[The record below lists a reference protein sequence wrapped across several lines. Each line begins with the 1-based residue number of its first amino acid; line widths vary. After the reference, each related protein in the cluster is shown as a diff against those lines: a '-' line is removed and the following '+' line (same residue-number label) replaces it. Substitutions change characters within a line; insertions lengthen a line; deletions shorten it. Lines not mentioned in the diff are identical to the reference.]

1 MENTIVAI
9 STALGEGAI
18 SIVRLS
24 GKDAINIV
32 NSIFTRDLE
41 KTESHKVLYGYI
53 KDKEEIV
60 DEVLVT
66 VMKGPKSYTMEDIVE
81 ISCHGGIATT
91 KKILEI
97 ILLKGVRLAE
107 KGEFTKRAY
116 LNGRIDL
123 IEAEGINELLNS
135 DSELNR
141 KVSINKVSGKL
152 SSLIKKFKDNLLNII
167 SDIAV
172 NIDYPE
178 YTDIYVTTNENIKN
192 EVDYIEK
199 SLNDILKN
207 SVDGEIIKTGIKTA
221 IIGRPNVGKSSILNR
236 LLDYDKAIVTN
247 IPGTTRDLVEG
258 SILIDG
264 VTFNLI
270 DTAGIRET
278 DDIVERHG
286 VNKSLEQIEEANLVI
301 LVLNNNEEIT
311 DYDKDLIEKSKN
323 KKRIIVVNK
332 TDLENKLDINNLN
345 LENVI
350 YINTIEQEKVDIL
363 KEKIIELFNLGAL
376 NSSDLMILTNARQIN
391 LAKEALEILKD
402 VKVALNNNDPID
414 LIEID
419 LKNIYEKLSE
429 MLGEGSK
436 LDVIDRVF
444 ERFCVGK

>member
-1 MENTIVAI
+1 MDTIVAI
-9 STALGEGAI
+9 STAIGVGAI

-24 GKDAINIV
+24 GKDAIDIV
-32 NSIFTRDLE
+32 DSIFSRDL
-41 KTESHKVLYGYI
+41 KNVESHKVVYGYI
-53 KDKEEIV
+53 KDNEEVI

-66 VMKGPKSYTMEDIVE
+66 VMKSPKTYTLEDIVE
-81 ISCHGGIATT
+81 ISCHGSIATT
-91 KKILEI
+91 KKILELI
-97 ILLKGVRLAE
+97 MLKGARLAE

-141 KVSINKVSGKL
+141 KISINKVSGKL
-152 SSLIKKFKDNLLNII
+152 SQLIKTFKDNLLNII

-178 YTDIYVTTNENIKN
+178 YTDIYVTTNENIKK
-192 EVDYIEK
+192 EVDYIENSLK
-199 SLNDILKN
+199 SILKN
-207 SVDGEIIKTGIKTA
+207 SVDGEIIKAGIKTA
-221 IIGRPNVGKSSILNR
+221 IIGRPNVGKSSILNS

-258 SILIDG
+258 SVLIDG

-278 DDIVERHG
+278 EDIVEKYG
-286 VNKSLEQIEEANLVI
+286 VDKSLKQIEEADLVI
-301 LVLNNNEEIT
+301 LVLNNNEVLT
-311 DYDKDLIEKSKN
+311 NYDKDLIEKSN
-323 KKRIIVVNK
+323 DKKRIVVINK
-332 TDLENKLDINNLN
+332 TDLENKLDISNLD

-350 YINTIEQEKVDIL
+350 YINTIEKEKIDIL
-363 KEKIIELFNLGAL
+363 KDKIIELFNLGSL

-391 LAKEALEILKD
+391 LVKESLAILQD
-402 VKVALNNNDPID
+402 VKQALNNNDPID
-414 LIEID
+414 LIEFD

-436 LDVIDRVF
+436 IDVIDRIF

>member
-1 MENTIVAI
+1 MDTIVAI
-9 STALGEGAI
+9 STAIGVGAI

-24 GKDAINIV
+24 GKDAIDIV
-32 NSIFTRDLE
+32 DSIFSRDL
-41 KTESHKVLYGYI
+41 KNLESHKVVYGYI
-53 KDKEEIV
+53 KDNEEVI

-66 VMKGPKSYTMEDIVE
+66 VMKSPKTYTLEDIVE
-81 ISCHGGIATT
+81 ISCHGSIATT
-91 KKILEI
+91 KKILELI
-97 ILLKGVRLAE
+97 MLKGARLAE

-141 KVSINKVSGKL
+141 KISINKVSGKL
-152 SSLIKKFKDNLLNII
+152 SQLIKTFKDNLLNII

-178 YTDIYVTTNENIKN
+178 YTDIYVTTNENIKK
-192 EVDYIEK
+192 EVDYIENSLK
-199 SLNDILKN
+199 SILKN
-207 SVDGEIIKTGIKTA
+207 SVDGEIIKAGIKTA
-221 IIGRPNVGKSSILNR
+221 IIGRPNVGKSSILNS

-258 SILIDG
+258 SVLIDG

-278 DDIVERHG
+278 EDIVEKYG
-286 VNKSLEQIEEANLVI
+286 VDKSLKQIEEADLVI
-301 LVLNNNEEIT
+301 LVLNNNEVLT
-311 DYDKDLIEKSKN
+311 NYDKDLIEKSN
-323 KKRIIVVNK
+323 DKKRIVVINK
-332 TDLENKLDINNLN
+332 TDLENKLDISNLD

-350 YINTIEQEKVDIL
+350 YINTIEKEKIDIL
-363 KEKIIELFNLGAL
+363 KDKIIELFNLGSL

-391 LAKEALEILKD
+391 LVKESLAILQD
-402 VKVALNNNDPID
+402 VKQALNNNDPID
-414 LIEID
+414 LIEFD

-436 LDVIDRVF
+436 IDVIDRIF

>member
-1 MENTIVAI
+1 MDTIVAI
-9 STALGEGAI
+9 STAIGVGAI

-24 GKDAINIV
+24 GKDAIDIV
-32 NSIFTRDLE
+32 DSIFSRDL
-41 KTESHKVLYGYI
+41 KNVESHKVVYGYI
-53 KDKEEIV
+53 KDNEEVI

-66 VMKGPKSYTMEDIVE
+66 VMKSPKTYTLEDIVE
-81 ISCHGGIATT
+81 ISCHGSISTT
-91 KKILEI
+91 KKILELI
-97 ILLKGVRLAE
+97 MLKGARLAE

-141 KVSINKVSGKL
+141 KISINKVSGKL
-152 SSLIKKFKDNLLNII
+152 SQLIKTFKDNLLNII

-178 YTDIYVTTNENIKN
+178 YTDIYVTTNENIKK
-192 EVDYIEK
+192 EVDYIENSLK
-199 SLNDILKN
+199 SILKN
-207 SVDGEIIKTGIKTA
+207 SVDGEIIKAGIKTA
-221 IIGRPNVGKSSILNR
+221 IIGRPNVGKSSILNS

-258 SILIDG
+258 SVLIDG

-278 DDIVERHG
+278 EDIVEKYG
-286 VNKSLEQIEEANLVI
+286 VDKSLKQIEEADLVI
-301 LVLNNNEEIT
+301 LVLNNNEVLT
-311 DYDKDLIEKSKN
+311 NYDKDLIEKSN
-323 KKRIIVVNK
+323 DKKRIVVINK
-332 TDLENKLDINNLN
+332 TDLENKLDISNLD

-350 YINTIEQEKVDIL
+350 YINTIEKEKIDIL
-363 KEKIIELFNLGAL
+363 KDKIIELFNLVSL
-376 NSSDLMILTNARQIN
+376 NSSDLMILTNTRQIN
-391 LAKEALEILKD
+391 LVKESLAILQD
-402 VKVALNNNDPID
+402 VKQALNNNDPID
-414 LIEID
+414 LIEFD

-436 LDVIDRVF
+436 LDVIDRIF

>member
-1 MENTIVAI
+1 MDTIVAI

-32 NSIFTRDLE
+32 NSIFTRDLY
-41 KTESHKVLYGYI
+41 KVDSHKVLYGYI
-53 KDKEEIV
+53 IDKEEKI

-66 VMKGPKSYTMEDIVE
+66 VMKSPKSYTLEDIVE
-81 ISCHGGIATT
+81 ISCHGGISTT
-91 KKILEI
+91 KRILEI
-97 ILLKGVRLAE
+97 ILNKGARLAE

-123 IEAEGINELLNS
+123 LEAEGVNDLLNS

-141 KVSINKVSGKL
+141 RISINKVSGKL
-152 SSLIKKFKDNLLNII
+152 SELIRNFKNNLLNII

-178 YTDIYVTTNENIKN
+178 YTDIYVTTNENIKK
-192 EVDYIEK
+192 EIDYIED
-199 SLNDILKN
+199 SLKNILKN
-207 SVDGEIIKTGIKTA
+207 SEDGEIIKTGINTA
-221 IIGRPNVGKSSILNR
+221 IIGRPNVGKSSILNS
-236 LLDYDKAIVTN
+236 LLEYDKAIVTN

-278 DDIVERHG
+278 DDIVEKYG
-286 VNKSLEQIEEANLVI
+286 VNKSLEQINKADLVI
-301 LVLNNNEEIT
+301 LVLNNNEKLT
-311 DYDKDLIEKSKN
+311 DYDKELIQKSNN
-323 KKRIIVVNK
+323 KKRIVVVNK
-332 TDLENKLDINNLN
+332 IDLESKLDISDLS
-345 LENVI
+345 LKNVI
-350 YINTIEQEKVDIL
+350 YINTIEKEKIEIL
-363 KEKIIELFNLGAL
+363 KEKIIELFNLGSL

-391 LAKEALEILKD
+391 LAKEALKIMQEVKIALK
-402 VKVALNNNDPID
+402 NNDPID

-436 LDVIDRVF
+436 LDVIDRIF

>member
-1 MENTIVAI
+1 MDTIVAI

-32 NSIFTRDLE
+32 NSIFTRDLD
-41 KTESHKVLYGYI
+41 KVDSHKVLYGYI
-53 KDKEEIV
+53 IDKEEKI

-66 VMKGPKSYTMEDIVE
+66 VMKSPKSYTLEDIVE
-81 ISCHGGIATT
+81 ISCHGGISTT
-91 KKILEI
+91 KRILEI
-97 ILLKGVRLAE
+97 ILNKGARLAE

-123 IEAEGINELLNS
+123 LEAEGVNDLLNS

-141 KVSINKVSGKL
+141 RISINKVSGKL
-152 SSLIKKFKDNLLNII
+152 SELIRNFKNNLLNII

-178 YTDIYVTTNENIKN
+178 YTDIYVTTNENIKK
-192 EVDYIEK
+192 EIDYIED
-199 SLNDILKN
+199 SLKNILKN
-207 SVDGEIIKTGIKTA
+207 SEDGEIIKTGINTA
-221 IIGRPNVGKSSILNR
+221 IIGRPNVGKSSILNS
-236 LLDYDKAIVTN
+236 LLEYDKAIVTN

-278 DDIVERHG
+278 DDIVEKYG
-286 VNKSLEQIEEANLVI
+286 VNKSLEQINKVDLVI
-301 LVLNNNEEIT
+301 LVLNNNEKLT
-311 DYDKDLIEKSKN
+311 DYDKELIQKSNN
-323 KKRIIVVNK
+323 KKRIVVVNK
-332 TDLENKLDINNLN
+332 IDLESKLDISDLS
-345 LENVI
+345 LKNVI
-350 YINTIEQEKVDIL
+350 YINTIEKEKIEIL
-363 KEKIIELFNLGAL
+363 KEKIIELFNLGSL

-391 LAKEALEILKD
+391 LAKEALKIMQEVKIALK
-402 VKVALNNNDPID
+402 NNDPID

-436 LDVIDRVF
+436 LDVIDRIF

>member
-1 MENTIVAI
+1 MDTIVAI
-9 STALGEGAI
+9 STAIGVGAI

-24 GKDAINIV
+24 GKDAIDIV
-32 NSIFTRDLE
+32 DSIFSRDL
-41 KTESHKVLYGYI
+41 KNVESHKVVYGYI
-53 KDKEEIV
+53 KDNEEVI

-66 VMKGPKSYTMEDIVE
+66 VMKSPKTYTLEDIVE
-81 ISCHGGIATT
+81 ISCHGSISTT
-91 KKILEI
+91 KKILELI
-97 ILLKGVRLAE
+97 MLKGARLAE

-141 KVSINKVSGKL
+141 KISINKVSGKL
-152 SSLIKKFKDNLLNII
+152 SQLIKTFKDNLLNII

-178 YTDIYVTTNENIKN
+178 YTDIYVTTNENIKK
-192 EVDYIEK
+192 EVDYIENSLK
-199 SLNDILKN
+199 SILKN
-207 SVDGEIIKTGIKTA
+207 SVDGEIIKAGIKTA
-221 IIGRPNVGKSSILNR
+221 IIGRPNVGKSSILNS

-258 SILIDG
+258 SVLIDG

-278 DDIVERHG
+278 EDIVEKYG
-286 VNKSLEQIEEANLVI
+286 VDKSLKQIEEADLVI
-301 LVLNNNEEIT
+301 LVLNNNEVLT
-311 DYDKDLIEKSKN
+311 NYDKDLIEKSN
-323 KKRIIVVNK
+323 DKKRIVVINK
-332 TDLENKLDINNLN
+332 TDLENKLDISNLD

-350 YINTIEQEKVDIL
+350 YINTIEKEKIDIL
-363 KEKIIELFNLGAL
+363 KDKIIELFNLGSL

-391 LAKEALEILKD
+391 LVKESLAILQD
-402 VKVALNNNDPID
+402 VKQALNNNDPID
-414 LIEID
+414 LIEFD

-436 LDVIDRVF
+436 LDVIDRIF

>member
-1 MENTIVAI
+1 MDTIVAI
-9 STALGEGAI
+9 STAIGVGAI

-32 NSIFTRDLE
+32 DSIFSRDL
-41 KTESHKVLYGYI
+41 KNVESHKVVYGYI
-53 KDKEEIV
+53 KDNEEVI

-66 VMKGPKSYTMEDIVE
+66 VMKSPKTYTLEDIVE
-81 ISCHGGIATT
+81 ISCHGSIATT
-91 KKILEI
+91 KKILELI
-97 ILLKGVRLAE
+97 MLKGARLAE

-141 KVSINKVSGKL
+141 KISINKVSGKL
-152 SSLIKKFKDNLLNII
+152 SQLIKTFKDNLLNII

-178 YTDIYVTTNENIKN
+178 YTDIYVTTNENIKK
-192 EVDYIEK
+192 EVDYIENSLK
-199 SLNDILKN
+199 SILKN
-207 SVDGEIIKTGIKTA
+207 SVDGEIIKAGIKTA
-221 IIGRPNVGKSSILNR
+221 IIGRPNVGKSSILNS
-236 LLDYDKAIVTN
+236 LLDDDKAIVTN

-258 SILIDG
+258 SVLIDG

-278 DDIVERHG
+278 EDIVEKYG
-286 VNKSLEQIEEANLVI
+286 VDKSLKQIEEADLVI
-301 LVLNNNEEIT
+301 LVLNNNEILT
-311 DYDKDLIEKSKN
+311 NYDKDLIEKSN
-323 KKRIIVVNK
+323 DKKRIVVINK
-332 TDLENKLDINNLN
+332 TDLENKLDISNLD

-350 YINTIEQEKVDIL
+350 YLNTIEKEKIDIL
-363 KEKIIELFNLGAL
+363 KDKIIELFNLGSL

-391 LAKEALEILKD
+391 LVKESLAILQD
-402 VKVALNNNDPID
+402 VKQALNNNDPID
-414 LIEID
+414 LIEFD

-436 LDVIDRVF
+436 LDVIDRIF

>member
-1 MENTIVAI
+1 MKKK
-9 STALGEGAI
+9 I
-18 SIVRLS
+18 SI
-24 GKDAINIV
+24 
-32 NSIFTRDLE
+32 
-41 KTESHKVLYGYI
+41 
-53 KDKEEIV
+53 KE
-60 DEVLVT
+60 LA
-66 VMKGPKSYTMEDIVE
+66 E
-81 ISCHGGIATT
+81 ISKVSIATVSRVINKKGGYSKET
-91 KKILEI
+91 EKKILELI
-97 ILLKGVRLAE
+97 MLKGARLAE

-141 KVSINKVSGKL
+141 KISINKVSGKL
-152 SSLIKKFKDNLLNII
+152 SQLIKTFKDNLLNII

-178 YTDIYVTTNENIKN
+178 YTDIYVTTNENIKK
-192 EVDYIEK
+192 EVDYIENSLK
-199 SLNDILKN
+199 SILKN
-207 SVDGEIIKTGIKTA
+207 SVDGEIIKAGIKTA
-221 IIGRPNVGKSSILNR
+221 IIGRPNVGKSSILNS

-258 SILIDG
+258 SVLIDG

-278 DDIVERHG
+278 EDIVEKYG
-286 VNKSLEQIEEANLVI
+286 VDKSLKQIEEADLVI
-301 LVLNNNEEIT
+301 LVLNNNEVLT
-311 DYDKDLIEKSKN
+311 NYDKDLIEKSN
-323 KKRIIVVNK
+323 DKKRIVVINK
-332 TDLENKLDINNLN
+332 TDLENKLDISNLD

-350 YINTIEQEKVDIL
+350 YINTIEKEKIDIL
-363 KEKIIELFNLGAL
+363 KDKIIELFNLGSL

-391 LAKEALEILKD
+391 LVKESLAILQD
-402 VKVALNNNDPID
+402 VKQALNNNDPVD
-414 LIEID
+414 LIEFD

-436 LDVIDRVF
+436 LDVIDRIF

>member
-1 MENTIVAI
+1 MDTIVAI

-32 NSIFTRDLE
+32 NSIFTRDLD
-41 KTESHKVLYGYI
+41 KVDSHKVLYGYI
-53 KDKEEIV
+53 IDKEEKI

-66 VMKGPKSYTMEDIVE
+66 VMKSPKSYTLEDIVE
-81 ISCHGGIATT
+81 ISCHGGISTT
-91 KKILEI
+91 KRILEI
-97 ILLKGVRLAE
+97 ILNKGARLAE

-123 IEAEGINELLNS
+123 LEAEGVNDLLNS

-141 KVSINKVSGKL
+141 RISINKVSGKL
-152 SSLIKKFKDNLLNII
+152 SELIRNFKNNLLNII

-178 YTDIYVTTNENIKN
+178 YTDIYVTTNENIKK
-192 EVDYIEK
+192 EIDYIED
-199 SLNDILKN
+199 SLKNILKN
-207 SVDGEIIKTGIKTA
+207 SEDGEIIKTGINTA
-221 IIGRPNVGKSSILNR
+221 IIGRPNVGKSSILNS
-236 LLDYDKAIVTN
+236 LLEYDKAIVTN

-278 DDIVERHG
+278 DDIVEKYG
-286 VNKSLEQIEEANLVI
+286 VNKSLEQINKADLVI
-301 LVLNNNEEIT
+301 LVLNNNEKLT
-311 DYDKDLIEKSKN
+311 DYDKELIQKSNN
-323 KKRIIVVNK
+323 KKRIVVVNK
-332 TDLENKLDINNLN
+332 IDLESKLDISDLS
-345 LENVI
+345 LKNVI
-350 YINTIEQEKVDIL
+350 YINTIEKEKIEIL
-363 KEKIIELFNLGAL
+363 KEKIIELFNLGSL

-391 LAKEALEILKD
+391 LAKEALKIMQEVKIALK
-402 VKVALNNNDPID
+402 NNDPID

-436 LDVIDRVF
+436 LDVIDRIF

>member
-1 MENTIVAI
+1 MDTIVAI

-66 VMKGPKSYTMEDIVE
+66 FMKGPKSYTMEDIVE
-81 ISCHGGIATT
+81 ISCHGSIATT
-91 KKILEI
+91 KKILEV
-97 ILLKGVRLAE
+97 ILLKGARLAE
-107 KGEFTKRAY
+107 KGEFTKRAF

>member
-1 MENTIVAI
+1 MDTIVAI
-9 STALGEGAI
+9 STAIGVGAI

-24 GKDAINIV
+24 GKDAIDIV
-32 NSIFTRDLE
+32 DSIFSRDL
-41 KTESHKVLYGYI
+41 KNVESHKVVYGYI
-53 KDKEEIV
+53 KDNEEVI

-66 VMKGPKSYTMEDIVE
+66 VMKSPKTYTLEDIVE
-81 ISCHGGIATT
+81 ISCHGSIATT
-91 KKILEI
+91 KKILELI
-97 ILLKGVRLAE
+97 MLKGARLAE

-141 KVSINKVSGKL
+141 KISINKVSGKL
-152 SSLIKKFKDNLLNII
+152 SQLIKTFKDNLLNII

-178 YTDIYVTTNENIKN
+178 YTDIYVTTNENIKK
-192 EVDYIEK
+192 EVDYIENSLK
-199 SLNDILKN
+199 SILKN
-207 SVDGEIIKTGIKTA
+207 SVDGEIIKAGIKTA
-221 IIGRPNVGKSSILNR
+221 IIGRPNVGKSSILNA

-278 DDIVERHG
+278 EDIVEKYG
-286 VNKSLEQIEEANLVI
+286 VDKSLKQIEEANLVI
-301 LVLNNNEEIT
+301 LVLNNNEVLT
-311 DYDKDLIEKSKN
+311 DYDKDLIEKSN
-323 KKRIIVVNK
+323 DKKRIVVINK
-332 TDLENKLDINNLN
+332 TDLENKLDISNLD

-350 YINTIEQEKVDIL
+350 YINTIEKEKIDIL
-363 KEKIIELFNLGAL
+363 KDKIIELFNLGSL

-391 LAKEALEILKD
+391 LVKESLAILQD
-402 VKVALNNNDPID
+402 VKQALNNNDPID
-414 LIEID
+414 LIEFD

-436 LDVIDRVF
+436 LDVIDRIF

>member
-1 MENTIVAI
+1 MDTIVAI

-32 NSIFTRDLE
+32 NSIFTRELD
-41 KTESHKVLYGYI
+41 KVESHKVLYGYI
-53 KDKEEIV
+53 IDKEEKI

-66 VMKGPKSYTMEDIVE
+66 VMKSPKSYTLEDIVE
-81 ISCHGGIATT
+81 ISCHGGISTT
-91 KKILEI
+91 KRILEI
-97 ILLKGVRLAE
+97 ILNKGARLAE

-123 IEAEGINELLNS
+123 LEAEGVNDLLNS

-141 KVSINKVSGKL
+141 RISINKVSGKL
-152 SSLIKKFKDNLLNII
+152 SELIRNFKNNLLNII

-178 YTDIYVTTNENIKN
+178 YTDIYITTNENIKK
-192 EVDYIEK
+192 EIDYIED
-199 SLNDILKN
+199 SLKNILKN
-207 SVDGEIIKTGIKTA
+207 SEDGEIIKTGINTA
-221 IIGRPNVGKSSILNR
+221 IIGRPNVGKSSILNS
-236 LLDYDKAIVTN
+236 LLEYDKAIVTN

-278 DDIVERHG
+278 DDIVEKYG
-286 VNKSLEQIEEANLVI
+286 VNKSLEQINKADLVI
-301 LVLNNNEEIT
+301 LVLNNNEKLT
-311 DYDKDLIEKSKN
+311 DYDKELLQKSNN
-323 KKRIIVVNK
+323 KKRIVVVNK
-332 TDLENKLDINNLN
+332 IDLESKLDISDLS
-345 LENVI
+345 LKNVI
-350 YINTIEQEKVDIL
+350 YINTIEKEKIEIL
-363 KEKIIELFNLGAL
+363 KEKIIELFNLGSL

-391 LAKEALEILKD
+391 LAKETLEIMQEVKIALK
-402 VKVALNNNDPID
+402 NNDPID

-436 LDVIDRVF
+436 LDVIDRIF

>member
-1 MENTIVAI
+1 MDTIVAI

-32 NSIFTRDLE
+32 NSIFTRDL
-41 KTESHKVLYGYI
+41 KKIESHKVLYGYI

-91 KKILEI
+91 KKILEV
-97 ILLKGVRLAE
+97 ILLKGARLAE

-178 YTDIYVTTNENIKN
+178 YTDIYVTTNENIRN

-199 SLNDILKN
+199 SLTDILKN

-278 DDIVERHG
+278 DDIVEKHG
-286 VNKSLEQIEEANLVI
+286 VNKSLEQIEKANLVI

-332 TDLENKLDINNLN
+332 TDLENKLDISNLN

-350 YINTIEQEKVDIL
+350 YINTIEQDKVDIL

-402 VKVALNNNDPID
+402 VKIALNNNDPID

>member
-1 MENTIVAI
+1 MDTIVAI
-9 STALGEGAI
+9 STAIGVGAI

-32 NSIFTRDLE
+32 DSIFSRDL
-41 KTESHKVLYGYI
+41 KNVESHKVVYGYI
-53 KDKEEIV
+53 KDNEEVI

-66 VMKGPKSYTMEDIVE
+66 VMKSPKTYTLEDIVE
-81 ISCHGGIATT
+81 ISCHGSIATT
-91 KKILEI
+91 KKILELI
-97 ILLKGVRLAE
+97 MLKGARLAE

-141 KVSINKVSGKL
+141 KISINKVSGKL
-152 SSLIKKFKDNLLNII
+152 SQLIKTFQDNLLNII

-178 YTDIYVTTNENIKN
+178 YTDIYVTTNENIKK
-192 EVDYIEK
+192 EVDYIENSLK
-199 SLNDILKN
+199 SILKN
-207 SVDGEIIKTGIKTA
+207 SIDGEIIKAGIKTA
-221 IIGRPNVGKSSILNR
+221 IIGRPNVGKSSILNS

-278 DDIVERHG
+278 EDIVEKYG
-286 VNKSLEQIEEANLVI
+286 VDKSLKQIEEADLVI
-301 LVLNNNEEIT
+301 LVLNNNEVLT
-311 DYDKDLIEKSKN
+311 NYDKDLIEKSN
-323 KKRIIVVNK
+323 DKKRIVVINK
-332 TDLENKLDINNLN
+332 TDLENKLDISNLD

-350 YINTIEQEKVDIL
+350 YINTIEKEKIDIL
-363 KEKIIELFNLGAL
+363 KDKIIELFNLGSL

-391 LAKEALEILKD
+391 LVKESLAILQD
-402 VKVALNNNDPID
+402 VKQALNNNDPID
-414 LIEID
+414 LIEFD

-436 LDVIDRVF
+436 IDVIDRIF

>member
-1 MENTIVAI
+1 MDTIVAI
-9 STALGEGAI
+9 STAIGVGAI

-24 GKDAINIV
+24 GKDAIDIV
-32 NSIFTRDLE
+32 DSIFSRDL
-41 KTESHKVLYGYI
+41 KNVESHKVVYGYI
-53 KDKEEIV
+53 KDNEEVI

-66 VMKGPKSYTMEDIVE
+66 VMKSPKTYTLEDIVE
-81 ISCHGGIATT
+81 ISCHGSIATT
-91 KKILEI
+91 KKILELI
-97 ILLKGVRLAE
+97 MLKGARLAE

-141 KVSINKVSGKL
+141 KISINKVSGKL
-152 SSLIKKFKDNLLNII
+152 SQLIKTFKDNLLNII
-167 SDIAV
+167 SDITV

-178 YTDIYVTTNENIKN
+178 YTDIYVTTNENIKK
-192 EVDYIEK
+192 EVDYIENSLK
-199 SLNDILKN
+199 SILKN
-207 SVDGEIIKTGIKTA
+207 SVDGEIIKAGIKTA
-221 IIGRPNVGKSSILNR
+221 IIGRPNVGKSSILNS

-258 SILIDG
+258 SVLIDG

-278 DDIVERHG
+278 EDIVEKYG
-286 VNKSLEQIEEANLVI
+286 VDKSLKQIEEADLVI
-301 LVLNNNEEIT
+301 LVLNNNEVLT
-311 DYDKDLIEKSKN
+311 NYDKDLIEKSN
-323 KKRIIVVNK
+323 DKKRIVVINK
-332 TDLENKLDINNLN
+332 TDLENKLDISNLD

-350 YINTIEQEKVDIL
+350 YINTIEKEKIDIL
-363 KEKIIELFNLGAL
+363 KDKIIELFNLGSL

-391 LAKEALEILKD
+391 LVKESLAILQD
-402 VKVALNNNDPID
+402 VKQALNNNDPID
-414 LIEID
+414 LIEFD

-436 LDVIDRVF
+436 LDVIDRIF
-444 ERFCVGK
+444 ERFGVGK

>member
-1 MENTIVAI
+1 MDTIVAI
-9 STALGEGAI
+9 STAIGVGAI

-24 GKDAINIV
+24 GKDAIDIV
-32 NSIFTRDLE
+32 DSIFSRDL
-41 KTESHKVLYGYI
+41 KNVESHKVVYGYI
-53 KDKEEIV
+53 KDNEEVI

-66 VMKGPKSYTMEDIVE
+66 VMKSPKTYTLEDIVE
-81 ISCHGGIATT
+81 ISCHGSISTT
-91 KKILEI
+91 KKILELI
-97 ILLKGVRLAE
+97 MLKGARLAE

-141 KVSINKVSGKL
+141 KISINKVSGKL
-152 SSLIKKFKDNLLNII
+152 SQLIKTFKDNLLNII

-178 YTDIYVTTNENIKN
+178 YTDIYVTTNENIKK
-192 EVDYIEK
+192 EVDYIENSLK
-199 SLNDILKN
+199 SILKN
-207 SVDGEIIKTGIKTA
+207 SVDGEIIKAGIKTA
-221 IIGRPNVGKSSILNR
+221 IIGRPNVGKSSILNS

-258 SILIDG
+258 SVLIDG

-278 DDIVERHG
+278 EDIVEKYG
-286 VNKSLEQIEEANLVI
+286 VDKSLKQIEEADLVI
-301 LVLNNNEEIT
+301 LVLNNNEVLT
-311 DYDKDLIEKSKN
+311 NYDKDLIEQSN
-323 KKRIIVVNK
+323 DKKRIVVINK
-332 TDLENKLDINNLN
+332 TDLENKLDISNLD

-350 YINTIEQEKVDIL
+350 YINTIEKEKIDIL
-363 KEKIIELFNLGAL
+363 KDKIIELFNLGSL

-391 LAKEALEILKD
+391 LVKESLAILQD
-402 VKVALNNNDPID
+402 VKQALNNNDPID
-414 LIEID
+414 LIEFD

-436 LDVIDRVF
+436 LDVIDRIF

>member
-1 MENTIVAI
+1 MDTIVAI

-32 NSIFTRDLE
+32 NSIFTRDLD
-41 KTESHKVLYGYI
+41 KVESHKVLYGYI
-53 KDKEEIV
+53 IDKEEKI

-66 VMKGPKSYTMEDIVE
+66 VMKSPKSYTLEDIVE
-81 ISCHGGIATT
+81 ISCHGGISTT
-91 KKILEI
+91 KRILEI
-97 ILLKGVRLAE
+97 ILNKGARLAE

-123 IEAEGINELLNS
+123 LEAEGVNDLLNS

-141 KVSINKVSGKL
+141 RISINKVSGKL
-152 SSLIKKFKDNLLNII
+152 SELIKNFKNNLLNII

-178 YTDIYVTTNENIKN
+178 YTDIYVTTNENIKK
-192 EVDYIEK
+192 EIDYIED
-199 SLNDILKN
+199 SLKNILKN
-207 SVDGEIIKTGIKTA
+207 SEDGEIIKTGINTA
-221 IIGRPNVGKSSILNR
+221 IIGRPNVGKSSILNS
-236 LLDYDKAIVTN
+236 LLEYDTAIVTN

-278 DDIVERHG
+278 DDIVEKYG
-286 VNKSLEQIEEANLVI
+286 VNKSLEQINKADLVI
-301 LVLNNNEEIT
+301 LVLNNNEKLT
-311 DYDKDLIEKSKN
+311 DYDKELIQKSNN
-323 KKRIIVVNK
+323 KKRIVVVNK
-332 TDLENKLDINNLN
+332 IDLESKLDISDLS
-345 LENVI
+345 LKNVI
-350 YINTIEQEKVDIL
+350 YINTIEKEKIEIL
-363 KEKIIELFNLGAL
+363 KEKIIELFNLGSL

-391 LAKEALEILKD
+391 LAKEALEIMQEVKIALK
-402 VKVALNNNDPID
+402 NNDPID

-436 LDVIDRVF
+436 LDVIDRIF

>member
-1 MENTIVAI
+1 
-9 STALGEGAI
+9 
-18 SIVRLS
+18 
-24 GKDAINIV
+24 
-32 NSIFTRDLE
+32 
-41 KTESHKVLYGYI
+41 
-53 KDKEEIV
+53 
-60 DEVLVT
+60 
-66 VMKGPKSYTMEDIVE
+66 MKGPKSYTMEDIVE

-91 KKILEI
+91 KKILEV
-97 ILLKGVRLAE
+97 ILLKGARLAE

-199 SLNDILKN
+199 SLTDILKN

-278 DDIVERHG
+278 DDIVEKHG

-332 TDLENKLDINNLN
+332 TDLENKLDISNLN

-350 YINTIEQEKVDIL
+350 YINTIEQDKVDIL

-402 VKVALNNNDPID
+402 VKIALNNNDPID

>member
-1 MENTIVAI
+1 MDTIVAI
-9 STALGEGAI
+9 STAIGVGAI

-24 GKDAINIV
+24 GKDAIDIV
-32 NSIFTRDLE
+32 DSIFSRDL
-41 KTESHKVLYGYI
+41 KNVESHKVVYGYI
-53 KDKEEIV
+53 KDNEEVI

-66 VMKGPKSYTMEDIVE
+66 VMKSPKTYTLEDIVE
-81 ISCHGGIATT
+81 ISCHGSISTT
-91 KKILEI
+91 KKILELI
-97 ILLKGVRLAE
+97 MLKGARLAE

-141 KVSINKVSGKL
+141 KISINKVSGKL
-152 SSLIKKFKDNLLNII
+152 SQLIKTFKDNLLNII

-178 YTDIYVTTNENIKN
+178 YTDIYVTTNENIKK
-192 EVDYIEK
+192 EVDYIENSLK
-199 SLNDILKN
+199 SILKN
-207 SVDGEIIKTGIKTA
+207 SVDGEIIKAGIKTA
-221 IIGRPNVGKSSILNR
+221 IIGRPNVGKSSILNS

-258 SILIDG
+258 SVLIDG

-278 DDIVERHG
+278 EDIVEKYG
-286 VNKSLEQIEEANLVI
+286 VDKSLKQIEEADLVI
-301 LVLNNNEEIT
+301 LVLNNNEVLT
-311 DYDKDLIEKSKN
+311 NYDKDLIEKSN
-323 KKRIIVVNK
+323 DKKRIVVINK
-332 TDLENKLDINNLN
+332 TDLENKLDISNLD

-350 YINTIEQEKVDIL
+350 YINTIEKEKIDIL
-363 KEKIIELFNLGAL
+363 KDKIIELFNLGSL
-376 NSSDLMILTNARQIN
+376 NSSDLMILTNTRQIN
-391 LAKEALEILKD
+391 LVKESLAILQD
-402 VKVALNNNDPID
+402 VKQALNNNDPID
-414 LIEID
+414 LIEFD

-436 LDVIDRVF
+436 LDVIDRIF

>member
-1 MENTIVAI
+1 MDTIVAI

-32 NSIFTRDLE
+32 NSIFTRDLD
-41 KTESHKVLYGYI
+41 KVESHKVLYGYI
-53 KDKEEIV
+53 IDKEEKI

-66 VMKGPKSYTMEDIVE
+66 VMKSPKSYTLEDIVE
-81 ISCHGGIATT
+81 ISCHGGISTT
-91 KKILEI
+91 KRILEI
-97 ILLKGVRLAE
+97 ILNKGARLAE

-123 IEAEGINELLNS
+123 LEAEGVNDLLNS

-141 KVSINKVSGKL
+141 KISINKVSGKL
-152 SSLIKKFKDNLLNII
+152 SELIRNFKNNLLNII

-178 YTDIYVTTNENIKN
+178 YTDIYVTTNENIKK
-192 EVDYIEK
+192 EIDYIED
-199 SLNDILKN
+199 SLKNILKN
-207 SVDGEIIKTGIKTA
+207 SEDGEIIKTGINTA
-221 IIGRPNVGKSSILNR
+221 IIGRPNVGKSSILNS
-236 LLDYDKAIVTN
+236 LLEYDKAIVTN

-278 DDIVERHG
+278 DDIVEKYG
-286 VNKSLEQIEEANLVI
+286 VNKSLEQINKADLVI
-301 LVLNNNEEIT
+301 LVLNNNEKLT
-311 DYDKDLIEKSKN
+311 DYDKELLQKSNN
-323 KKRIIVVNK
+323 KKRIVVVNK
-332 TDLENKLDINNLN
+332 IDLENKLDISDLS
-345 LENVI
+345 LKNVI
-350 YINTIEQEKVDIL
+350 YINTIE
-363 KEKIIELFNLGAL
+363 KEKIIELFNLGSL

-391 LAKEALEILKD
+391 LAKEALEIMQEVKIALK
-402 VKVALNNNDPID
+402 NNDPID

-436 LDVIDRVF
+436 LDVIDRIF

>member
-1 MENTIVAI
+1 MDTIVAI
-9 STALGEGAI
+9 STAIGVGAI

-32 NSIFTRDLE
+32 DSIFSRDL
-41 KTESHKVLYGYI
+41 KNVESHKVVYGYI
-53 KDKEEIV
+53 KDNEEVI

-66 VMKGPKSYTMEDIVE
+66 VMKSPKTYTLEDIVE
-81 ISCHGGIATT
+81 ISCHGSISTT
-91 KKILEI
+91 KKILELI
-97 ILLKGVRLAE
+97 MLKGARLAE

-141 KVSINKVSGKL
+141 KISINKVSGKL
-152 SSLIKKFKDNLLNII
+152 SQLIKTFKDNLLNII

-178 YTDIYVTTNENIKN
+178 YTDIYVTTNENIKK
-192 EVDYIEK
+192 EVDYIENSLK
-199 SLNDILKN
+199 SILKN
-207 SVDGEIIKTGIKTA
+207 SVDGEIIKAGIKTA
-221 IIGRPNVGKSSILNR
+221 IIGRPNVGKSSILNS

-258 SILIDG
+258 SVLIDG

-278 DDIVERHG
+278 EDIVEKYG
-286 VNKSLEQIEEANLVI
+286 VDKSLKQIEEADLVI
-301 LVLNNNEEIT
+301 LVLNNNEVLT
-311 DYDKDLIEKSKN
+311 NYDKDLIEKSN
-323 KKRIIVVNK
+323 DKKRIVVINK
-332 TDLENKLDINNLN
+332 TDLENKLDISNLD

-350 YINTIEQEKVDIL
+350 YINTIEKEKIDIL
-363 KEKIIELFNLGAL
+363 KDKIIELFNLGSL

-391 LAKEALEILKD
+391 LVKESLAILQD
-402 VKVALNNNDPID
+402 VKQALNNNDPID
-414 LIEID
+414 LIEFD

-436 LDVIDRVF
+436 LDVIDRIF

>member
-1 MENTIVAI
+1 MDTIVAI

-97 ILLKGVRLAE
+97 ILLKRVRLAE

>member
-1 MENTIVAI
+1 MDTIVAI
-9 STALGEGAI
+9 STAIGVGAI

-24 GKDAINIV
+24 GKDAIDIV
-32 NSIFTRDLE
+32 DSIFSRDL
-41 KTESHKVLYGYI
+41 KNVESHKVVYGYI
-53 KDKEEIV
+53 KDNEEVI

-66 VMKGPKSYTMEDIVE
+66 VMKSPKTYTLEDIVE
-81 ISCHGGIATT
+81 ISCHGSISTT
-91 KKILEI
+91 KKILELI
-97 ILLKGVRLAE
+97 MLKGARLAE

-141 KVSINKVSGKL
+141 KISINKVSGKL
-152 SSLIKKFKDNLLNII
+152 SQLIKTFKDNLLNII

-172 NIDYPE
+172 NRDYPE
-178 YTDIYVTTNENIKN
+178 YTDIYVTTNENIKK
-192 EVDYIEK
+192 EVDYIENSLK
-199 SLNDILKN
+199 SILKN
-207 SVDGEIIKTGIKTA
+207 SVDGEIIKAGIKTA
-221 IIGRPNVGKSSILNR
+221 IIGRPNVGKSSILNS

-258 SILIDG
+258 SVLIDG

-278 DDIVERHG
+278 EDIVEKYG
-286 VNKSLEQIEEANLVI
+286 VDKSLKQIEEADLVI
-301 LVLNNNEEIT
+301 LVLNNNEVLT
-311 DYDKDLIEKSKN
+311 NYDKDLIEKSN
-323 KKRIIVVNK
+323 DKKRIVVINK
-332 TDLENKLDINNLN
+332 TDLENKLDISNLD

-350 YINTIEQEKVDIL
+350 YINTIEKEKIDIL
-363 KEKIIELFNLGAL
+363 KDKIIELFNLGSL
-376 NSSDLMILTNARQIN
+376 NSSDLMILTNTRQIN
-391 LAKEALEILKD
+391 LVKESLAILQD
-402 VKVALNNNDPID
+402 VKQALNNNDPID
-414 LIEID
+414 LIEFD

-436 LDVIDRVF
+436 LDVIDRIF

>member
-1 MENTIVAI
+1 MDTIVAI
-9 STALGEGAI
+9 STAIGVGAI

-32 NSIFTRDLE
+32 DSIFSRDL
-41 KTESHKVLYGYI
+41 KNVESHKVVYGYI
-53 KDKEEIV
+53 KDNEEVI

-66 VMKGPKSYTMEDIVE
+66 VMKSPKTYTLEDIVE
-81 ISCHGGIATT
+81 ISCHGSIATT
-91 KKILEI
+91 KKILELI
-97 ILLKGVRLAE
+97 MLKGARLAE

-141 KVSINKVSGKL
+141 KISINKVSGKL
-152 SSLIKKFKDNLLNII
+152 SQLIKTFKDNLLNII

-178 YTDIYVTTNENIKN
+178 YTDIYVTTNENIKK
-192 EVDYIEK
+192 EVDYIENSLK
-199 SLNDILKN
+199 SILKN
-207 SVDGEIIKTGIKTA
+207 SVDGEIIKAGIKTA
-221 IIGRPNVGKSSILNR
+221 IIGRPNVGKSSILNS

-264 VTFNLI
+264 VKFNLI

-278 DDIVERHG
+278 EDIVEKYG
-286 VNKSLEQIEEANLVI
+286 VDKSLKQIEEADLVI
-301 LVLNNNEEIT
+301 LVLNNNEVLT
-311 DYDKDLIEKSKN
+311 DYDIDLIEKSN
-323 KKRIIVVNK
+323 DKKRIVVINK
-332 TDLENKLDINNLN
+332 TDLENKLDISNLD

-350 YINTIEQEKVDIL
+350 YINTIEKEKIDIL
-363 KEKIIELFNLGAL
+363 KDKIIELFNLGSL

-391 LAKEALEILKD
+391 LVKESLAILQD
-402 VKVALNNNDPID
+402 VKQALNNNDPID
-414 LIEID
+414 LIEFD

-436 LDVIDRVF
+436 LDVIDRIF

>member
-1 MENTIVAI
+1 MDTIVAI
-9 STALGEGAI
+9 STAIGVGAI

-32 NSIFTRDLE
+32 DSIFSRDL
-41 KTESHKVLYGYI
+41 KNVESHKVVYGYI
-53 KDKEEIV
+53 KDNEEVI

-66 VMKGPKSYTMEDIVE
+66 VMKSPKTYTLEDIVE
-81 ISCHGGIATT
+81 ISCHGSIATT
-91 KKILEI
+91 KKILELI
-97 ILLKGVRLAE
+97 MLKGARLAE

-141 KVSINKVSGKL
+141 KISINKVSGKL
-152 SSLIKKFKDNLLNII
+152 SQLIKTFKDNLLNII

-178 YTDIYVTTNENIKN
+178 YTDIYVTTNENIKK
-192 EVDYIEK
+192 EVDYIENSLK
-199 SLNDILKN
+199 SILKI
-207 SVDGEIIKTGIKTA
+207 SVDGEIIKAGIKTA
-221 IIGRPNVGKSSILNR
+221 IIGRPNVGKSSILNS

-264 VTFNLI
+264 VKFNLI

-278 DDIVERHG
+278 EDIVEKYG
-286 VNKSLEQIEEANLVI
+286 VDKSLKQIEEADLVI
-301 LVLNNNEEIT
+301 LVLNNNEVLT
-311 DYDKDLIEKSKN
+311 DYDKDLIEKSN
-323 KKRIIVVNK
+323 DKKRIVVINK
-332 TDLENKLDINNLN
+332 TDLENKLDISNLD

-350 YINTIEQEKVDIL
+350 YINTIEKEKIDIL
-363 KEKIIELFNLGAL
+363 KDKIIELFNLGSL

-391 LAKEALEILKD
+391 LVKESLAILQD
-402 VKVALNNNDPID
+402 VKQALNNNDPID
-414 LIEID
+414 LIEFD

-436 LDVIDRVF
+436 LDVIDRIF

>member
-1 MENTIVAI
+1 MDTIVAI
-9 STALGEGAI
+9 STAIGVGAI

-24 GKDAINIV
+24 GKDAIDIV
-32 NSIFTRDLE
+32 DRIFSRDL
-41 KTESHKVLYGYI
+41 KNVESHKVVYGYI
-53 KDKEEIV
+53 KDNEEVI

-66 VMKGPKSYTMEDIVE
+66 VMKSPKTYTLEDIVE
-81 ISCHGGIATT
+81 ISCHGSIATT
-91 KKILEI
+91 KKILELI
-97 ILLKGVRLAE
+97 MLKGARLAE

-141 KVSINKVSGKL
+141 KISINKVSGKL
-152 SSLIKKFKDNLLNII
+152 SQLIKTFKDNLLNII

-178 YTDIYVTTNENIKN
+178 YTDIYVTTNENIKK
-192 EVDYIEK
+192 EVDYIENSLK
-199 SLNDILKN
+199 SILKN
-207 SVDGEIIKTGIKTA
+207 SVDGEIIKAGIKTA
-221 IIGRPNVGKSSILNR
+221 IIGRPNVGKSSILNS

-258 SILIDG
+258 SVLIDG

-278 DDIVERHG
+278 EDIVEKYG
-286 VNKSLEQIEEANLVI
+286 VDKSLKQIEEADLVI
-301 LVLNNNEEIT
+301 LVLNNNEVLT
-311 DYDKDLIEKSKN
+311 NYDKDLIEKSN
-323 KKRIIVVNK
+323 DKKRIVVINK
-332 TDLENKLDINNLN
+332 TDLENKLDISNLD

-350 YINTIEQEKVDIL
+350 YINTIEKEKIDIL
-363 KEKIIELFNLGAL
+363 KDKIIELFNLGSL

-391 LAKEALEILKD
+391 LVKESLAILQD
-402 VKVALNNNDPID
+402 VKQALNNNDPID
-414 LIEID
+414 LIEFD

-436 LDVIDRVF
+436 LDVIDRIF

>member
-1 MENTIVAI
+1 MDTIVAI
-9 STALGEGAI
+9 STAIGVGAI

-32 NSIFTRDLE
+32 DSIFSCDL
-41 KTESHKVLYGYI
+41 KNVESHKVVYGYI
-53 KDKEEIV
+53 KDNEEVI

-66 VMKGPKSYTMEDIVE
+66 VMKSPKTYTLEDIVE
-81 ISCHGGIATT
+81 ISCHGSIATT
-91 KKILEI
+91 KKILELI
-97 ILLKGVRLAE
+97 MLKGARLAE

-141 KVSINKVSGKL
+141 KISINKVSGKL
-152 SSLIKKFKDNLLNII
+152 SQLIKTFKDNLLNII

-178 YTDIYVTTNENIKN
+178 YTDIYVTTNENIKK
-192 EVDYIEK
+192 EVDYIENSLK
-199 SLNDILKN
+199 SILKN
-207 SVDGEIIKTGIKTA
+207 SVDGEIIKAGIKTA
-221 IIGRPNVGKSSILNR
+221 IIGRPNVGKSSILNS

-278 DDIVERHG
+278 EDIVEKYG
-286 VNKSLEQIEEANLVI
+286 VDKSLKQIEEANLVI
-301 LVLNNNEEIT
+301 LVLNNNEVLT
-311 DYDKDLIEKSKN
+311 NYDKDLIEKSN
-323 KKRIIVVNK
+323 DKKRIVVINK
-332 TDLENKLDINNLN
+332 TDLENKLDISNLD

-350 YINTIEQEKVDIL
+350 YINTIEKEKIDIL
-363 KEKIIELFNLGAL
+363 KDKIIELFNLGSL

-391 LAKEALEILKD
+391 LVKESLAILQD
-402 VKVALNNNDPID
+402 VKQALNNNDPID
-414 LIEID
+414 LIEFD

-436 LDVIDRVF
+436 LDVIDRIF

>member
-1 MENTIVAI
+1 MDTIVAI
-9 STALGEGAI
+9 STAIGVGAI

-32 NSIFTRDLE
+32 DSIFSRDL
-41 KTESHKVLYGYI
+41 KNVESHKVVYGYI
-53 KDKEEIV
+53 KDNEEVI

-66 VMKGPKSYTMEDIVE
+66 VMKSPKTYTLEDIVE
-81 ISCHGGIATT
+81 ISCHGSIATT
-91 KKILEI
+91 KKILELI
-97 ILLKGVRLAE
+97 MLKGARLAE

-141 KVSINKVSGKL
+141 KISINKVSGKL
-152 SSLIKKFKDNLLNII
+152 SQLIKTFKDNLLNII

-178 YTDIYVTTNENIKN
+178 YTDIYVTTNENIKK
-192 EVDYIEK
+192 EVDYIENSLK
-199 SLNDILKN
+199 SILKN
-207 SVDGEIIKTGIKTA
+207 SVDGEIIKAGIKTA
-221 IIGRPNVGKSSILNR
+221 IIGRPNVGKSSILNS

-258 SILIDG
+258 SVLIDG

-278 DDIVERHG
+278 EDIVEKYG
-286 VNKSLEQIEEANLVI
+286 VDKSLKQIEEADLVI
-301 LVLNNNEEIT
+301 LVLNNNEVLT
-311 DYDKDLIEKSKN
+311 NYDKDLIEKSN
-323 KKRIIVVNK
+323 DKKRIVVINK
-332 TDLENKLDINNLN
+332 TDLENKLDISNLD

-350 YINTIEQEKVDIL
+350 YINTIEKEKIDIL
-363 KEKIIELFNLGAL
+363 KDKIIELFNLGSL

-391 LAKEALEILKD
+391 LVKESLAILQD
-402 VKVALNNNDPID
+402 VKQALNNNDPID
-414 LIEID
+414 LIEFD

-436 LDVIDRVF
+436 IDVIDRIF

>member
-1 MENTIVAI
+1 MDTIVAI
-9 STALGEGAI
+9 STAIGVGAI

-24 GKDAINIV
+24 GKDAIDIV
-32 NSIFTRDLE
+32 DSIFSRDL
-41 KTESHKVLYGYI
+41 KNVESHKVVYGYI
-53 KDKEEIV
+53 KDNEEVI

-66 VMKGPKSYTMEDIVE
+66 VMKSPKTYTLEDIVE
-81 ISCHGGIATT
+81 ISCHGSIATT
-91 KKILEI
+91 KKILELI
-97 ILLKGVRLAE
+97 MLKGARLAE

-141 KVSINKVSGKL
+141 KISINKVSGKL
-152 SSLIKKFKDNLLNII
+152 SQLIKTFKDNLLNII

-178 YTDIYVTTNENIKN
+178 YTDIYVTTNENIKK
-192 EVDYIEK
+192 EVDYIENSLK
-199 SLNDILKN
+199 SILKN
-207 SVDGEIIKTGIKTA
+207 SVDGEIIKAGIKTA
-221 IIGRPNVGKSSILNR
+221 IIGRPNVGKSSILNS

-258 SILIDG
+258 SVLIDG

-278 DDIVERHG
+278 EDIVEKYG
-286 VNKSLEQIEEANLVI
+286 VDKSLKQIEEADLVI
-301 LVLNNNEEIT
+301 LVLNNNEVST
-311 DYDKDLIEKSKN
+311 NYDKDLIEKSN
-323 KKRIIVVNK
+323 DKKRIVVINK
-332 TDLENKLDINNLN
+332 TDLENKLDISNLD

-350 YINTIEQEKVDIL
+350 YINTIEKEKIDIL
-363 KEKIIELFNLGAL
+363 KDKIIELFNLGSL

-391 LAKEALEILKD
+391 LVKESLAILQD
-402 VKVALNNNDPID
+402 VKQALNNNDPID
-414 LIEID
+414 LIEFD

-436 LDVIDRVF
+436 IDVIDRIF

>member
-1 MENTIVAI
+1 MDTIVAI
-9 STALGEGAI
+9 STAIGVGAI

-24 GKDAINIV
+24 GKDAIDIV
-32 NSIFTRDLE
+32 DSIFSRDL
-41 KTESHKVLYGYI
+41 KNVESHKVVYGYI
-53 KDKEEIV
+53 KDNEEVI

-66 VMKGPKSYTMEDIVE
+66 VMKSPKTYTLEDIVE
-81 ISCHGGIATT
+81 ISCHGSIATT
-91 KKILEI
+91 KKILELI
-97 ILLKGVRLAE
+97 MLKGARLAE

-141 KVSINKVSGKL
+141 KISINKVSGKL
-152 SSLIKKFKDNLLNII
+152 SQLIKTFKDNLLNII
-167 SDIAV
+167 SDITV

-178 YTDIYVTTNENIKN
+178 YTDIYVTTNENIKK
-192 EVDYIEK
+192 EVDYIENSLK
-199 SLNDILKN
+199 SILKN
-207 SVDGEIIKTGIKTA
+207 SVDGEIIKAGIKTA
-221 IIGRPNVGKSSILNR
+221 IIGRPNVGKSSILNS

-258 SILIDG
+258 SVLIDG

-278 DDIVERHG
+278 EDIVEKYG
-286 VNKSLEQIEEANLVI
+286 IEEADLVI
-301 LVLNNNEEIT
+301 LVLNNNEVLT
-311 DYDKDLIEKSKN
+311 NYDKDLIEKSN
-323 KKRIIVVNK
+323 DKKRIVVINK
-332 TDLENKLDINNLN
+332 TDLENKLDISNLD

-350 YINTIEQEKVDIL
+350 YINTIEKEKIDIL
-363 KEKIIELFNLGAL
+363 KDKIIELFNLGSL

-391 LAKEALEILKD
+391 LVKESLAILQD
-402 VKVALNNNDPID
+402 VKQALNNNDPID
-414 LIEID
+414 LIEFD

-436 LDVIDRVF
+436 LDVIDRIF

>member
-1 MENTIVAI
+1 MDTIVAI

-32 NSIFTRDLE
+32 NSIFTRDLD
-41 KTESHKVLYGYI
+41 KVDSHKVLYGYI
-53 KDKEEIV
+53 IDKEEKI

-66 VMKGPKSYTMEDIVE
+66 VMKSPKSYTLEDIVE
-81 ISCHGGIATT
+81 ISCHGGISTT
-91 KKILEI
+91 KRILEI
-97 ILLKGVRLAE
+97 ILNKGARLAE

-123 IEAEGINELLNS
+123 LEAEGVNDLLNS

-141 KVSINKVSGKL
+141 RISINKVSGKL
-152 SSLIKKFKDNLLNII
+152 SELIRNFKNNLLNII

-178 YTDIYVTTNENIKN
+178 YTDIYVTTNENIKK
-192 EVDYIEK
+192 EIDYIED
-199 SLNDILKN
+199 SLKNILKN
-207 SVDGEIIKTGIKTA
+207 SEDGEMIKTGINTA
-221 IIGRPNVGKSSILNR
+221 IIGRPNVGKSSILNS
-236 LLDYDKAIVTN
+236 LLEYDKAIVTN

-278 DDIVERHG
+278 DDIVEKYG
-286 VNKSLEQIEEANLVI
+286 VNKSLEQINKVDLVI
-301 LVLNNNEEIT
+301 LVLNNNEKLT
-311 DYDKDLIEKSKN
+311 DYDKELIQKSNN
-323 KKRIIVVNK
+323 KKRIVVVNK
-332 TDLENKLDINNLN
+332 IDLESKLDISDLS
-345 LENVI
+345 LKNVI
-350 YINTIEQEKVDIL
+350 YINTIEKEKIEIL
-363 KEKIIELFNLGAL
+363 KEKIIELFNLGSL

-391 LAKEALEILKD
+391 LAKEALKIMQEVKIALK
-402 VKVALNNNDPID
+402 NNDPID

-436 LDVIDRVF
+436 LDVIDRIF

>member
-1 MENTIVAI
+1 MDTIVAI
-9 STALGEGAI
+9 STAIGVGAI

-24 GKDAINIV
+24 GKDAIDIV
-32 NSIFTRDLE
+32 DSIFSRDL
-41 KTESHKVLYGYI
+41 KNVESHKVVYGYI
-53 KDKEEIV
+53 KDNEEVI

-66 VMKGPKSYTMEDIVE
+66 VMKSPKTYTLEDIVE
-81 ISCHGGIATT
+81 ISCHGSIATT
-91 KKILEI
+91 KKILELI
-97 ILLKGVRLAE
+97 MLKGARLAE

-141 KVSINKVSGKL
+141 KISINKVSGKL
-152 SSLIKKFKDNLLNII
+152 SQLIKTFKDNLLNII
-167 SDIAV
+167 SDITV

-178 YTDIYVTTNENIKN
+178 YTDIYVTTNENIKK
-192 EVDYIEK
+192 EVDYIENSLK
-199 SLNDILKN
+199 SILKN
-207 SVDGEIIKTGIKTA
+207 SVDGEIIKAGIKTA
-221 IIGRPNVGKSSILNR
+221 IIGRPNVGKSSILNS

-258 SILIDG
+258 SVLIDG

-278 DDIVERHG
+278 EDIVEKYG
-286 VNKSLEQIEEANLVI
+286 VDKSLKQIEEADLVI
-301 LVLNNNEEIT
+301 LVLNNNEVLT
-311 DYDKDLIEKSKN
+311 NYDKDLIEKSN
-323 KKRIIVVNK
+323 DKKRIVVINK
-332 TDLENKLDINNLN
+332 TDLENKLDISNLD

-350 YINTIEQEKVDIL
+350 YINTIEKEKIDIL
-363 KEKIIELFNLGAL
+363 KDKIIELFNLGSL

-391 LAKEALEILKD
+391 LVKESLAILQD
-402 VKVALNNNDPID
+402 VKQALNNNDPID
-414 LIEID
+414 LIEFD

-436 LDVIDRVF
+436 IDVIDRIF

>member
-1 MENTIVAI
+1 MDTIVAI
-9 STALGEGAI
+9 STAIGVGAI

-24 GKDAINIV
+24 GKDAIDIV
-32 NSIFTRDLE
+32 DSIFSRDL
-41 KTESHKVLYGYI
+41 KNVESHKVVYGYI
-53 KDKEEIV
+53 KDNEEVI

-66 VMKGPKSYTMEDIVE
+66 VMKSPKTYTLEDIVE
-81 ISCHGGIATT
+81 ISCHGSIATT
-91 KKILEI
+91 KKILELI
-97 ILLKGVRLAE
+97 MLKGARLAE

-141 KVSINKVSGKL
+141 KISINKVSGKL
-152 SSLIKKFKDNLLNII
+152 SQLIKTFKDNLLNII

-178 YTDIYVTTNENIKN
+178 YTDIYVTTNENIKK
-192 EVDYIEK
+192 EVDYIENSLK
-199 SLNDILKN
+199 SILKN
-207 SVDGEIIKTGIKTA
+207 SVDGEIIKAGIKTA
-221 IIGRPNVGKSSILNR
+221 IIGRPNVGKSSILNS

-278 DDIVERHG
+278 EDIVEKYG
-286 VNKSLEQIEEANLVI
+286 VDKSLKQIEEADLVI
-301 LVLNNNEEIT
+301 LVLNNNEVLT
-311 DYDKDLIEKSKN
+311 NYDKDLIEKSN
-323 KKRIIVVNK
+323 DKKRIVVINK
-332 TDLENKLDINNLN
+332 TDLENKLDISNLD

-350 YINTIEQEKVDIL
+350 YINTIEKEKIDIL
-363 KEKIIELFNLGAL
+363 KDKIIELFNLGSL

-391 LAKEALEILKD
+391 LVKESLAILQD
-402 VKVALNNNDPID
+402 VKQALNNNDPID
-414 LIEID
+414 LIEFD

-436 LDVIDRVF
+436 LDVIDRIF

>member
-1 MENTIVAI
+1 MDTIVAI
-9 STALGEGAI
+9 STAIGVGAI

-32 NSIFTRDLE
+32 DSIFSRDL
-41 KTESHKVLYGYI
+41 KNVESHKVVYGYI
-53 KDKEEIV
+53 KDNEEVI

-66 VMKGPKSYTMEDIVE
+66 VMKSPKTYTLEDIVE
-81 ISCHGGIATT
+81 ISCHGSIATT
-91 KKILEI
+91 KKILELI
-97 ILLKGVRLAE
+97 MLKGARLAE

-141 KVSINKVSGKL
+141 KISINKVSGKL
-152 SSLIKKFKDNLLNII
+152 SQLIKTFKDNLLNII

-178 YTDIYVTTNENIKN
+178 YTDIYVTTNENIKK
-192 EVDYIEK
+192 EVDYIENSLK
-199 SLNDILKN
+199 SILKN
-207 SVDGEIIKTGIKTA
+207 SVDGEIIKAGIKTA
-221 IIGRPNVGKSSILNR
+221 IIGRPNVGKSSILNS

-258 SILIDG
+258 SVLIDG

-278 DDIVERHG
+278 EDIVEKYG
-286 VNKSLEQIEEANLVI
+286 VDKSLKQIEEADLVI
-301 LVLNNNEEIT
+301 LVLNNNEVLT
-311 DYDKDLIEKSKN
+311 NYDKDLIEKSN
-323 KKRIIVVNK
+323 DKKRIVVINK
-332 TDLENKLDINNLN
+332 TDLENKLDISNLD

-350 YINTIEQEKVDIL
+350 YINTIEKEKIDIL
-363 KEKIIELFNLGAL
+363 KDKIIELFNLGSL

-391 LAKEALEILKD
+391 LVKESLAILQD
-402 VKVALNNNDPID
+402 VKQALNNNDPID
-414 LIEID
+414 LIEFD

-436 LDVIDRVF
+436 LDVIDRIF

>member
-1 MENTIVAI
+1 MDTIVAI
-9 STALGEGAI
+9 STAIGVGAI

-24 GKDAINIV
+24 GKDAIDIV
-32 NSIFTRDLE
+32 DSIFSRDL
-41 KTESHKVLYGYI
+41 KNVESHKVVYGYI
-53 KDKEEIV
+53 KDNEEVI

-66 VMKGPKSYTMEDIVE
+66 VMKSPKTYTLEDIVE
-81 ISCHGGIATT
+81 ISCHGSIATT
-91 KKILEI
+91 KKILE
-97 ILLKGVRLAE
+97 LTMLKGARLAE

-141 KVSINKVSGKL
+141 KISINKVSGKL
-152 SSLIKKFKDNLLNII
+152 SQLIKTFKDNLLNII

-178 YTDIYVTTNENIKN
+178 YTDIYVTTNENIKK
-192 EVDYIEK
+192 EVDYIENSLK
-199 SLNDILKN
+199 SILKN
-207 SVDGEIIKTGIKTA
+207 SVDGEIIKAGIKTA
-221 IIGRPNVGKSSILNR
+221 IIGRPNVGKSSILNS

-258 SILIDG
+258 SVLIDG

-278 DDIVERHG
+278 EDIVEKYG
-286 VNKSLEQIEEANLVI
+286 VDKSLKQIEEADLVI
-301 LVLNNNEEIT
+301 LVLNNNEVLT
-311 DYDKDLIEKSKN
+311 DYDKDLIEKSN
-323 KKRIIVVNK
+323 DKKRIVVINK
-332 TDLENKLDINNLN
+332 TDLENKLDISNLD

-350 YINTIEQEKVDIL
+350 YINTIEKEKIDIL
-363 KEKIIELFNLGAL
+363 KDKIIELFNLGSL

-391 LAKEALEILKD
+391 LVKESLAILQD
-402 VKVALNNNDPID
+402 VKQALNNNDPID
-414 LIEID
+414 LIEFD

-436 LDVIDRVF
+436 LDVIDRIF

>member
-1 MENTIVAI
+1 MDTIVAI
-9 STALGEGAI
+9 STAIGVGAI

-24 GKDAINIV
+24 GKDAIDIV
-32 NSIFTRDLE
+32 DSIFSRDL
-41 KTESHKVLYGYI
+41 KNVESHKVVYGYI
-53 KDKEEIV
+53 KDNEEVI

-66 VMKGPKSYTMEDIVE
+66 VMKSPKTYTLEDIVE
-81 ISCHGGIATT
+81 ISCHGSIATT
-91 KKILEI
+91 KKILELI
-97 ILLKGVRLAE
+97 MLKGARLAE

-141 KVSINKVSGKL
+141 KISINKVSGKL
-152 SSLIKKFKDNLLNII
+152 SQLIKTFKDNLLNII

-178 YTDIYVTTNENIKN
+178 YTDIYVTTNENIKK
-192 EVDYIEK
+192 EVDYIENSLK
-199 SLNDILKN
+199 SILKN
-207 SVDGEIIKTGIKTA
+207 SVDGEIIKAGIKTA
-221 IIGRPNVGKSSILNR
+221 IIGRPNVGKSSILNS

-258 SILIDG
+258 SVLIDG

-270 DTAGIRET
+270 DTAGITET
-278 DDIVERHG
+278 EDIVEKYG
-286 VNKSLEQIEEANLVI
+286 VDKSLKQIEEADLVI
-301 LVLNNNEEIT
+301 LVLNNNEVLT
-311 DYDKDLIEKSKN
+311 NYDKDLIEKSN
-323 KKRIIVVNK
+323 DKKRIVVINK
-332 TDLENKLDINNLN
+332 TDLENKLDISNLD

-350 YINTIEQEKVDIL
+350 YINTIEKEKIDIL
-363 KEKIIELFNLGAL
+363 KDKIIELFNLGSL
-376 NSSDLMILTNARQIN
+376 NSSDLMILTNTRQIN
-391 LAKEALEILKD
+391 LVKESLAILQD
-402 VKVALNNNDPID
+402 VKQALNNNDPID
-414 LIEID
+414 LIEFD

-436 LDVIDRVF
+436 LDVIDRIF

>member
-1 MENTIVAI
+1 MDTIVAI
-9 STALGEGAI
+9 STAIGVGAI

-32 NSIFTRDLE
+32 DSIFSCDL
-41 KTESHKVLYGYI
+41 KNVESHKVVYGYI
-53 KDKEEIV
+53 KDNEEVI

-66 VMKGPKSYTMEDIVE
+66 VMKSPKTYTLEDIVE
-81 ISCHGGIATT
+81 ISCHGSIATT
-91 KKILEI
+91 KKILELI
-97 ILLKGVRLAE
+97 MLKGARLAE

-141 KVSINKVSGKL
+141 KISINKVSGKL
-152 SSLIKKFKDNLLNII
+152 SQLIKTFKDNLLNII

-178 YTDIYVTTNENIKN
+178 YTDIYVTTNENIKK
-192 EVDYIEK
+192 EVDYIENSLK
-199 SLNDILKN
+199 SILKN
-207 SVDGEIIKTGIKTA
+207 SVDGEIIKAGIKTA
-221 IIGRPNVGKSSILNR
+221 IIGRPNVGKSSILNS

-264 VTFNLI
+264 VKFNLI

-278 DDIVERHG
+278 EDIVEKYG
-286 VNKSLEQIEEANLVI
+286 VDKSLKQIEEADLVI
-301 LVLNNNEEIT
+301 LVLNNNEVLT
-311 DYDKDLIEKSKN
+311 DYDKDLIEKSN
-323 KKRIIVVNK
+323 DKKRIVVINK
-332 TDLENKLDINNLN
+332 TDLENKLDISNLD

-350 YINTIEQEKVDIL
+350 YINTIEKEKIDIL
-363 KEKIIELFNLGAL
+363 KDKIIELFNLGSL

-391 LAKEALEILKD
+391 LVKESLAILQD
-402 VKVALNNNDPID
+402 VKQALNNNDPID
-414 LIEID
+414 LIEFD

-436 LDVIDRVF
+436 LDVIDRIF

>member
-1 MENTIVAI
+1 MDTIVAI
-9 STALGEGAI
+9 STAIGVGAI

-32 NSIFTRDLE
+32 DSIFSRDL
-41 KTESHKVLYGYI
+41 KNVESHKVVYGYI
-53 KDKEEIV
+53 KDNEEVI

-66 VMKGPKSYTMEDIVE
+66 VMKSPKTYTLEDIVE
-81 ISCHGGIATT
+81 ISCHGSIATT
-91 KKILEI
+91 KKILELI
-97 ILLKGVRLAE
+97 MLKGARLAE

-141 KVSINKVSGKL
+141 KISINKVSGKL
-152 SSLIKKFKDNLLNII
+152 SQLIKTFKDNLLNII

-178 YTDIYVTTNENIKN
+178 YTDIYVTTNENIKK
-192 EVDYIEK
+192 EVDYIENSLK
-199 SLNDILKN
+199 SILKN
-207 SVDGEIIKTGIKTA
+207 SVDGEIIKAGIKTA
-221 IIGRPNVGKSSILNR
+221 IIGRPNVGKSSILNS

-278 DDIVERHG
+278 EDIVEKYG
-286 VNKSLEQIEEANLVI
+286 VDKSLKQIEEANLVI
-301 LVLNNNEEIT
+301 LVLNNNEVLT
-311 DYDKDLIEKSKN
+311 NYDKDLIEKSN
-323 KKRIIVVNK
+323 DKKRIVVINK
-332 TDLENKLDINNLN
+332 TDLENKLDISNLD

-350 YINTIEQEKVDIL
+350 YINTIEKEKIDIL
-363 KEKIIELFNLGAL
+363 KDKIIELFNLGSL

-391 LAKEALEILKD
+391 LVKESLAILQD
-402 VKVALNNNDPID
+402 VKQALNNNDPID
-414 LIEID
+414 LIEFD

-436 LDVIDRVF
+436 LDVIDRIF